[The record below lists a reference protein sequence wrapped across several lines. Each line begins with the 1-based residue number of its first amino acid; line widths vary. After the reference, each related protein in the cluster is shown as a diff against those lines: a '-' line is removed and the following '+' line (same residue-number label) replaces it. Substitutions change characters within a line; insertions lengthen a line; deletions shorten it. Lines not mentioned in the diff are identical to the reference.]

1 MYQTLLTHL
10 ENGILTITI
19 NRPDKLNALNKDVF
33 NDLNKV
39 LDEIESNASIKS
51 VVITGAGPKA
61 FVA

>member
-39 LDEIESNASIKS
+39 LDEIESNA
-51 VVITGAGPKA
+51 
-61 FVA
+61 